1 MIVYPVID
9 DLILP
14 EVVHELTMEEELEI
28 MKFMEELAEIN
39 AINEQKAI
47 ESSKKIVIF

>member
-1 MIVYPVID
+1 MIDYPVID
-9 DLILP
+9 NLILP
-14 EVVHELTMEEELEI
+14 EVVHKLTMEEELEI
-28 MKFMEELAEIN
+28 IRFMEELAEIN